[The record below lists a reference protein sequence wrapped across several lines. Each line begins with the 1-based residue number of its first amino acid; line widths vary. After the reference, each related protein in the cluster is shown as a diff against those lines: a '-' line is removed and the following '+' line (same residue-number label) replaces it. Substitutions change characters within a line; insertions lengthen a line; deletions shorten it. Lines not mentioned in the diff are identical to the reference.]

1 MSMCNYPLPFGLGM
15 NACLDIPVWHLS
27 PLERFARSSCDDSD
41 QSWFLPLADHDQY
54 HAHVPDHLMTT
65 SETTYLSI
73 KEAAERYSK
82 AEITVRRLVR
92 TIVNDLKHDD
102 RHLITPNS
110 QEAQKLKSKR
120 RPFSYSVS
128 AELLEK
134 HFGATAQ
141 APRAVKLS
149 HGPDYIRLLEKTNE
163 TLQEQVRVKDDQ
175 IRSLHGSIEGLS
187 ERQREM
193 NILMK
198 GLQQQVLLGTSQ
210 KSEEQPEKSDD
221 DGPWWKLW

>member
-1 MSMCNYPLPFGLGM
+1 
-15 NACLDIPVWHLS
+15 
-27 PLERFARSSCDDSD
+27 
-41 QSWFLPLADHDQY
+41 
-54 HAHVPDHLMTT
+54 MTT

-92 TIVNDLKHDD
+92 TIVNDLKHGD
-102 RHLITPNS
+102 RHMITPDA

-134 HFGATAQ
+134 HFGASAQ

-163 TLQEQVRVKDDQ
+163 TLQDQVRVKDDQ
-175 IRSLHGSIEGLS
+175 IRSLQNSIDGLS

-198 GLQQQVLLGTSQ
+198 GLQQQLLLTTGKKPEDGEK
-210 KSEEQPEKSDD
+210 KS
-221 DGPWWKLW
+221 WWKMW